1 MKKDRY
7 VYPEVSMDFM
17 EIRAALLTESTDL
30 NESSSLEG
38 FEDNGDLVI
47 W

>member
-7 VYPEVSMDFM
+7 VNPEVSFDFM
-17 EIRAALLTESTDL
+17 EIYGTLLSESPDL
-30 NESSSLEG
+30 STSSSLEG

>member
-30 NESSSLEG
+30 NESSSLES
-38 FEDNGDLVI
+38 FEDDGNLIV

>member
-17 EIRAALLTESTDL
+17 EIYGALLSESTDL
-30 NESSSLEG
+30 SASSSLEV

>member
-7 VYPEVSMDFM
+7 VYPEVSLDLI
-17 EIRAALLTESTDL
+17 EIHSTLLS
-30 NESSSLEG
+30 ESSDLSSSASLEG
-38 FEDNGDLVI
+38 FDDNGDLVA

>member
-7 VYPEVSMDFM
+7 VNPEVSLDFM
-17 EIRAALLTESTDL
+17 EIYGTLLSESTDL
-30 NESSSLEG
+30 SSSASLEG
-38 FEDNGDLVI
+38 FEDDGDLVV